1 MMIKSR
7 ITLINEKMM
16 SCVAMRNV
24 KYWLVRDR
32 SRDCRVRTPRYI
44 AIRRII
50 IGRSSEKANVIRGGS
65 TPVNI
70 ANETE

>member
-50 IGRSSEKANVIRGGS
+50 IGRSSEKVKVIRGGS